1 MKPPVSDENALARMD
16 RQIADLREALKAPKK
31 FAAVDNMAIRE
42 QLCRLL
48 LRRDAAVI
56 ATMATDFEN
65 RRLPLTAVKPAA
77 AGQAIPPTPAKR
89 EADQMPSTS
98 NLTTIAALVEA
109 DRKRCA
115 AILCSGEAKGREQ
128 LAKQLAFA
136 TDLTSEQAIAAMAVA
151 PRAAGP
157 AVPPAAVPRRL
168 GPAISTPAE
177 KPIELPA
184 VTWSEIAADLNAQM
198 ADEHPNFRAPTVH

>member
-1 MKPPVSDENALARMD
+1 
-16 RQIADLREALKAPKK
+16 
-31 FAAVDNMAIRE
+31 
-42 QLCRLL
+42 
-48 LRRDAAVI
+48 
-56 ATMATDFEN
+56 
-65 RRLPLTAVKPAA
+65 
-77 AGQAIPPTPAKR
+77 
-89 EADQMPSTS
+89 MPSTS
-98 NLTTIAALVEA
+98 NLITIAALVEA